1 MPAILVV
8 DDDSHA
14 LAAIDA
20 VLRRKRFD
28 VVVARDGRA
37 GLDLFKAAEKFDAV
51 VIDIFMPEMVPLSK
65 EKNPRR
71 RLDADI
77 READGWRA

>member
-1 MPAILVV
+1 VENRLPAILVI

-20 VLRRKRFD
+20 VLRRQRFD

-37 GLDLFKAAEKFDAV
+37 GLYLFRAEKFDAV
-51 VIDIFMPEMVPLSK
+51 VIDIFMPEMVPLSNG
-65 EKNPRR
+65 EKS
-71 RLDADI
+71 AQT
-77 READGWRA
+77 A